1 MSNGLHASPSPQAT
15 AGGEGWDEAMESWE
29 SVTSEKERWVRLI
42 HHLETLTQLS
52 NVIGQTSMRR
62 LPPVLYAMYGV
73 EGEGE
78 EGGEA
83 IDVCDLQV
91 QLLSKGKPAAIVNL
105 TSVAVVIA
113 TANEPRTAIAN
124 HCRSPLSLP
133 PGSQMRKPGD
143 ESRSRLGSGLSFN
156 TGSTLLSVNPHISCL
171 VKAVVLGSWD
181 CIVDY

>member
-1 MSNGLHASPSPQAT
+1 MSNELSVAHASPSPQAT

-52 NVIGQTSMRR
+52 NVIGQASMRR

-73 EGEGE
+73 EGEGEGE

-105 TSVAVVIA
+105 TLVAVVMA
-113 TANEPRTAIAN
+113 TAYGPRTAIAN
-124 HCRSPLSLP
+124 HCRSPLSSP

-143 ESRSRLGSGLSFN
+143 EARSQLGPGLSSY
-156 TGSTLLSVNPHISCL
+156 TGSTLLGFCL
-171 VKAVVLGSWD
+171 SPSRLWYLALH
-181 CIVDY
+181 C